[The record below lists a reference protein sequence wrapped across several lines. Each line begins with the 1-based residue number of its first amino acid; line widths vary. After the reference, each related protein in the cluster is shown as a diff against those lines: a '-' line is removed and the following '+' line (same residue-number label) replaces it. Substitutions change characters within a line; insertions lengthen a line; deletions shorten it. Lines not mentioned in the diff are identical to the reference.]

1 VTINYVKNTL
11 NAIMVKCDKCDKE
24 MKRIEFKNHLQ
35 DCIKPCKWNCGSQMI
50 PAELEKHQR
59 CCNFRQ
65 CVCSCNPKC
74 KWEGLYLEKEA
85 HEKDCKYVFAEKVVN
100 KYMDDKVY
108 NYDDYEDIGPF
119 PHTDEEL
126 MIVKNMRACVSLKN
140 IKKMEEEI
148 LDKFVD
154 NEKFIKR
161 LYSKEGQN
169 PAQYSTS
176 IAMMDETKV
185 ICISNNGTILEYS
198 LYNEEYITRFNRDR
212 SSNQHKKIEY
222 KIHILN
228 VKIPK
233 SFFMGLGAVTGV
245 ISGKRYQTLNTGS
258 YGGSYYRGTGTD
270 HVVKLMKM
278 IIKLKD

>member
-1 VTINYVKNTL
+1 MKYQSLYNSKQIQRTKMSVIKNKFMEIL
-11 NAIMVKCDKCDKE
+11 SDY
-24 MKRIEFKNHLQ
+24 IE
-35 DCIKPCKWNCGSQMI
+35 
-50 PAELEKHQR
+50 
-59 CCNFRQ
+59 
-65 CVCSCNPKC
+65 
-74 KWEGLYLEKEA
+74 
-85 HEKDCKYVFAEKVVN
+85 
-100 KYMDDKVY
+100 
-108 NYDDYEDIGPF
+108 DYEERGNTADFLIFKIGEDDFDRKVFLNLMKNPRDENEEIGPF

-169 PAQYSTS
+169 PAQYSTG

-222 KIHILN
+222 KMHILN
-228 VKIPK
+228 VKIPRH
-233 SFFMGLGAVTGV
+233 FFMGLEAVTGV
-245 ISGKRYQTLNTGS
+245 ISGKSYETLNTGS